1 MFTTKDYQILKAI
14 IDRND
19 RKKGLCISNGTTI
32 KEIITKTSL
41 SDKKIRE
48 TRNKFIKEG
57 FITEGLKNGKEK
69 TYILTEQGFTELNK
83 IRKNIFGEV

>member
-19 RKKGLCISNGTTI
+19 RKKGLSISSGTTI

-48 TRNKFIKEG
+48 TRDKFITEG

-69 TYILTEQGFTELNK
+69 TYILTEQGFKELNRA
-83 IRKNIFGEV
+83 RKNIFGEV

>member
-19 RKKGLCISNGTTI
+19 RKKGLSIGNGTTI
-32 KEIITKTSL
+32 KEIINKTNL

-48 TRNKFIKEG
+48 TRDKFIKEG
-57 FITEGLKNGKEK
+57 FIAEGLKNGKEK
-69 TYILTEQGFTELNK
+69 TYILTEQGFKELNK